1 MEKVHFRLTSVA
13 QKSCWLSS
21 LVRFFNLTEKSF
33 SIIDFIGGHWRGK
46 GLALGRR
53 CTLYSFLR
61 YTSPFLPLLTPSY
74 PFLPLLP
81 QMQTYWKHNILVLS
95 LDFKR
100 ACSNYYV
107 RAGQIHFIFAQRSW
121 KERYNIIQS
130 RCAFF
135 ALWFILV
142 QNDVPRQKLKML
154 GY

>member
-61 YTSPFLPLLTPSY
+61 YTSPFLPLLTPSASDANVLKTQH
-74 PFLPLLP
+74 PSSFPRLKKSLFKLLCYSRTNSISSLLNDLGKKGITSYRVVALSSP
-81 QMQTYWKHNILVLS
+81 YDLFRYKMTFQDKNSKCLDTSLILS
-95 LDFKR
+95 
-100 ACSNYYV
+100 
-107 RAGQIHFIFAQRSW
+107 
-121 KERYNIIQS
+121 
-130 RCAFF
+130 
-135 ALWFILV
+135 
-142 QNDVPRQKLKML
+142 
-154 GY
+154 